1 MKLIDRT
8 KANTYKVA
16 SSGAELVEGNLYHF
30 GYINEQRRVIGSRG
44 VVYKRLNSDEVIIK
58 TKSEISYADHFV
70 DFGTV
75 YGEEQEDNNLK
86 EYLDI
91 MIKNESEK
99 TRFTLEA
106 VIFEKARIKN
116 IEDKIKRLRYKLS
129 VQSNKKE
136 FPQIKKQIEQ
146 LKSEI

>member
-1 MKLIDRT
+1 MKLLDRT
-8 KANTYKVA
+8 KAKTYKVA
-16 SSGAELVEGNLYHF
+16 SAGAELAEGNLYHF
-30 GYINEQRRVIGSRG
+30 GYINEHRMMIGSLG
-44 VVYKRLNSDEVIIK
+44 VVYKRLNDKELIIK

-91 MIKNESEK
+91 MIMNESQK
-99 TRFTLEA
+99 TRFTLETI
-106 VIFEKARIKN
+106 IFEKARIKK

>member
-30 GYINEQRRVIGSRG
+30 GYINEQKRMIGSRG
-44 VVYKRLNSDEVIIK
+44 VVYKRLNDKEAIIK
-58 TKSEISYADHFV
+58 TKSEISYAEHFI

-75 YGEEQEDNNLK
+75 YGEEQDDNNLK

-91 MIKNESEK
+91 MIMNECSK
-99 TRFTLEA
+99 CA
-106 VIFEKARIKN
+106 WGIYIIICIRIIIIPKPFIQIRSIN
-116 IEDKIKRLRYKLS
+116 HIIYYYIIILYG
-129 VQSNKKE
+129 SNQTSKYGTP
-136 FPQIKKQIEQ
+136 FG
-146 LKSEI
+146 

>member
-1 MKLIDRT
+1 M
-8 KANTYKVA
+8 
-16 SSGAELVEGNLYHF
+16 
-30 GYINEQRRVIGSRG
+30 IGSRG
-44 VVYKRLNSDEVIIK
+44 VVYKRLNDKEVIIK

-86 EYLDI
+86 EYVDI
-91 MIKNESEK
+91 MIMNESEK
-99 TRFTLEA
+99 TIFTLEA

>member
-1 MKLIDRT
+1 MKLLDRT

-16 SSGAELVEGNLYHF
+16 SAGAELAEGNLYHF
-30 GYINEQRRVIGSRG
+30 GYINEQRRVIGSLG
-44 VVYKRLNSDEVIIK
+44 VVYKRLNDKELIIK

-70 DFGTV
+70 EFGSA

-91 MIKNESEK
+91 MIMNESEK

-106 VIFEKARIKN
+106 IIFEKARIKK
-116 IEDKIKRLRYKLS
+116 IEDKIKSLRYKLS
-129 VQSNKKE
+129 VEKNKKE